1 MASVDIEI
9 KAVIV
14 RNDLN
19 RAMLEIQRSMHRVA
33 GITGRDFSREFA
45 RNLDLDPARH
55 INARGFER
63 EGARAGRNFSQG
75 FNRAVDLRSPT
86 VHVNIR
92 RDSRSMVRD
101 LSDVTRVATTT
112 GGAIAEIGTE
122 GASAAAKGIG
132 ALGGQ
137 VNDVL
142 NGLGKVGVALKAV
155 LGGLL
160 VNHAIDLGKAVVT
173 ASQLLWAMPAAA
185 TAAAAGIGTLVI
197 GMQGFG
203 DAVKNIRD
211 PEKFATALQ
220 NLAPSAQQAALS
232 IQALLPQWDTLVRS
246 TQQNLFAGVG
256 QQLNALANQ
265 FMPALQSMTT
275 SIAGSFN
282 QMFMGITNTLSSNP
296 QLITGT
302 LDNIKQAF
310 QNLAPA
316 AAPFTKALAEI
327 VNVGSKFLPQ
337 LATSVAEAATSFG
350 EFITN
355 AAKTGQLQ
363 QWITDGID
371 AAKELASTITGIG
384 ETIYDTF
391 GSARPEEFKKTLED
405 VNTVVSGMA
414 TFITK
419 VEQGWDFMARAARG
433 ACNTVIDALNAVLNP
448 LGTVINLLN
457 KLPGVNID
465 IGALGKGPFP
475 HVGDQFYDGVAGT
488 PTMAPGAPPGSPS
501 VPGTPGASAGIGIGP
516 ALQTAY
522 PAGGYAVPAPPPAK
536 GANGGGPDVTVPYPS
551 TDPNSLLQGYP
562 ATSSLYSSAQAVI
575 KSQWDVAQQQAE
587 LDAVLK
593 DNTAT
598 EAQIQKERN
607 DVLKAQQDQHEAE
620 LRLNEA
626 KAAST
631 KKFTNAT
638 QEAVKGISDMGLDK
652 DLGIS
657 RGIGGL
663 VENLF
668 KGLATALTAPLQDML
683 GNIVKANP
691 GEGKGITGIL
701 AAQGLFG
708 DQYRPENINA
718 ANAPQGGYGPGY
730 GPTGTPGYGS
740 NVDQAIGL
748 AQSSNGKPYT
758 WGGADLT
765 KGLADCSGAVSSLTA
780 VITGQPQGQRLFN
793 TESFPGYA
801 ESHGWQRGYAPGQF
815 NVGVKHGGPG
825 GGHMA
830 ATLPNGM
837 PFESGSNGITYGSGQ
852 GALNPSFTEQWH
864 LPVGPSVTA
873 PTYAPQTP
881 LPTSMPGG
889 GGPMAPGMPQG
900 LPTPGYQPTQQQQ
913 QQPGWQPNGG
923 GGGGGGLIGG
933 AMSAATSAAGMFPGA
948 GAAASIAQQAIQR
961 TIQYASSSVGT
972 LINGGLDALSISDP
986 DSGSGAS
993 NLSNSWIGRL
1003 AGSLVSASPSLP
1015 STAGKADQQGQQGQ
1029 QQQGQQGQPQQS
1041 GAPTL
1046 HIENFNQSPDRQ
1058 GVSATANDLALA
1070 SARAGSMG

>member
-1 MASVDIEI
+1 MCGHYCIGGGFIAAVDIEI

-55 INARGFER
+55 INARG
-63 EGARAGRNFSQG
+63 GARAARDWSQG

-86 VHVNIR
+86 VRVHLDTR
-92 RDSRSMVRD
+92 SLARDFT
-101 LSDVTRVATTT
+101 DVTRAATTAT
-112 GGAIAEIGTE
+112 AGVTSAFGDMTKAAGPLGT
-122 GASAAAKGIG
+122 
-132 ALGGQ
+132 
-137 VNDVL
+137 
-142 NGLGKVGVALKAV
+142 ALKAV
-155 LGGLL
+155 VGAG
-160 VNHAIDLGKAVVT
+160 VVSMAADLGKALVT
-173 ASQLLWAMPAAA
+173 ASQSLWLIPAAA
-185 TAAAAGIGTLVI
+185 TAAAAGIGTLALATN
-197 GMQGFG
+197 GFG
-203 DAVKNIRD
+203 DTLKNLRD
-211 PEKFATALQ
+211 PEAFAESIQ
-220 NLAPSAQQAALS
+220 KLAPNAQQAALS
-232 IQALLPQWDTLVRS
+232 IRALIPVWDQLAS
-246 TQQNLFAGVG
+246 ATQNGLFAGVG
-256 QQLNALANQ
+256 EEINKLANQ
-265 FMPALQSMTT
+265 YLPALRRMTT

-282 QMFMGITNTLSSNP
+282 QMFHGVADTLSSNP
-296 QLITGT
+296 QLITGA
-302 LDNIKQAF
+302 LDNIGQAF

-316 AAPFTKALAEI
+316 AAPLTKALAEI
-327 VNVGSKFLPQ
+327 VDVGSEFLPQ
-337 LATSVAEAATSFG
+337 LATSAAEAATRFG

-355 AAKTGQLQ
+355 AAKTGELKT
-363 QWITDGID
+363 WITDGIN

-384 ETIYDTF
+384 KVIYDAF
-391 GSARPEEFKKTLED
+391 GSAKPEEFRDTLD
-405 VNTVVSGMA
+405 NIVTITSFIAGAINGVSQSW
-414 TFITK
+414 T
-419 VEQGWDFMARAARG
+419 DFSNGARTAANF
-433 ACNTVIDALNAVLNP
+433 AIDAMNGLLTP
-448 LGTVINLLN
+448 LREVVGVLN
-457 KLPGVNID
+457 KLPGVRID
-465 IGALGKGPFP
+465 IAGLSSAFP
-475 HVGDQFYDGVAGT
+475 HIGGGLTPAGGGGFSAL
-488 PTMAPGAPPGSPS
+488 APD
-501 VPGTPGASAGIGIGP
+501 GP
-516 ALQTAY
+516 AAPSLGSATGQSVGPTLQTAY
-522 PAGGYAVPAPPPAK
+522 PSGGYAVPAPPPAK

-575 KSQWDVAQQQAE
+575 KAQYDVAQQQAE

-657 RGIGGL
+657 KGLGGL

-718 ANAPQGGYGPGY
+718 APQGYSPGYGPAGY
-730 GPTGTPGYGS
+730 GPTGMPGYGS

-748 AQSSNGKPYT
+748 AQSANGKPYT

-793 TESFPGYA
+793 TESFPAYA
-801 ESHGWQRGYAPGQF
+801 EANGWQRGYAPGQF
-815 NVGVKHGGPG
+815 NVGVKHGGAG

-837 PFESGSNGITYGSGQ
+837 PFESGSNGITYGQGQ

-864 LPVGPSVTA
+864 LPVGSSA
-873 PTYAPQTP
+873 PTAAPTGTYGPATP

-900 LPTPGYQPTQQQQ
+900 LPTPGYTPTQQPAAPQ
-913 QQPGWQPNGG
+913 GWQPGGG
-923 GGGGGGLIGG
+923 GGGGGGLIGAG
-933 AMSAATSAAGMFPGA
+933 LSAATSAAGMFPGA

-961 TIQYASSSVGT
+961 TIQYGASSVGT
-972 LINGGLDALSISDP
+972 MINGGLESLSISDP
-986 DSGSGAS
+986 DGGSGAS
-993 NLSNSWIGRL
+993 LKDSWISRL

-1015 STAGKADQQGQQGQ
+1015 ATAGKADQQQQGQ
-1029 QQQGQQGQPQQS
+1029 QQGQPQQ
-1041 GAPTL
+1041 GQQPQQPGGLTIGNITMAP
-1046 HIENFNQSPDRQ
+1046 ERQ
-1058 GVSATANDLALA
+1058 NIHHMANDLMLA
-1070 SARAGSMG
+1070 TERAGVR